1 MKKAISLLLLTV
13 FLLPAVSAFELEG
26 SVSSSTA
33 GKTASIK
40 TIDIYETAQ
49 ASLGL
54 KLPLDFNKNT
64 NLKISGDFSANWRV
78 NNTTPILTL
87 DCTELSLKMSIP
99 LGEDSFGSFEM
110 GRFAVKDSTELILK
124 QNLDGVRFLVDS
136 PSFKAHLYGGY
147 TGLQNARTNPMLL
160 ASIPTD
166 KLYPLAPTFITV
178 DLSTYLPDIYED
190 KSIGIEL
197 LGAFNL
203 PSPEATK
210 LYATA
215 RIDGKFLYFIPYTL
229 CSAFVW
235 TNENR
240 TFGHMA
246 NLSFASM
253 EYTVNS
259 IHFGGMVLHAS
270 GNTRNF
276 SNFKQLSAIYADKAN
291 TMLYENLIK
300 IGLFVD
306 HTSASNATISTDVF
320 AFLNLTGDTPD
331 IEFKGIQWAININV
345 PFVQKSKLAFD
356 VNQYIP
362 IKGGT
367 FNTTLEMYLSFG
379 F

>member
-1 MKKAISLLLLTV
+1 
-13 FLLPAVSAFELEG
+13 
-26 SVSSSTA
+26 
-33 GKTASIK
+33 
-40 TIDIYETAQ
+40 
-49 ASLGL
+49 
-54 KLPLDFNKNT
+54 
-64 NLKISGDFSANWRV
+64 
-78 NNTTPILTL
+78 
-87 DCTELSLKMSIP
+87 
-99 LGEDSFGSFEM
+99 
-110 GRFAVKDSTELILK
+110 
-124 QNLDGVRFLVDS
+124 
-136 PSFKAHLYGGY
+136 
-147 TGLQNARTNPMLL
+147 
-160 ASIPTD
+160 
-166 KLYPLAPTFITV
+166 
-178 DLSTYLPDIYED
+178 
-190 KSIGIEL
+190 
-197 LGAFNL
+197 
-203 PSPEATK
+203 
-210 LYATA
+210 
-215 RIDGKFLYFIPYTL
+215 
-229 CSAFVW
+229 
-235 TNENR
+235 
-240 TFGHMA
+240 MA

-306 HTSASNATISTDVF
+306 HTSASNAKISTDVF